1 MGMSTIFI
9 NILNMS
15 LTATYCIAAVVILR
29 FLLKKQP
36 KILSYLLWSVVL
48 FRLLCPYS
56 ITSDL
61 SLLRLHT
68 DIVSQEYLM
77 GQHIA
82 DQDVWHGKNDPYAED
97 LSEVEGADKSHGA
110 MTSVAGGKAEEWA
123 IQEQT
128 VRLGKIFTVGGW
140 IWLTGMAAFIA
151 YGVVAALRLH
161 RFLQKAV
168 LVEGGFY
175 ESAGIS
181 TPFVLGIIHS
191 RVYLPTGLSAE
202 ERRYVL
208 EHERVHVA
216 RKDYLVKILAW
227 FARCIHWFNPFV
239 WLAFALMESDMEM
252 SCDEAVLRRLGME
265 AKQDYSRALLAL
277 SCDKSKIGNYPTA
290 FGEGKVKDRVRNILT
305 YRKRAFATVAVIAVV
320 LIVIVIGLS
329 LNPMNHSG
337 EEAEELLRLGEKD
350 QFVMDYANAWS
361 DRDGNA
367 LVGLYIDEDTAFEHI
382 PELEK
387 TEGGYTFGF
396 SSPWPLEFWRTVPT
410 GAGSDEGTS
419 EIRYYAWTSDP
430 HVTVWK
436 EEISFTKTD
445 EGYRVTDSSLTY
457 FDSITSEEEYMDAYW
472 GDGAYHFIDYEES
485 GFVEG
490 INFQTEYDA
499 ANGES
504 DRNAVYRSPE
514 TAAEWIFNLTGGE
527 GTAQTAS
534 NGTAIVEYTF
544 ADGSSIL
551 IPMKDANFNGWTV
564 SGSDDSSE
572 SESQAAVN
580 AEVWILDL
588 AVWNAG
594 AP

>member
-29 FLLKKQP
+29 LLLKRQP

-48 FRLLCPYS
+48 FRLLCPFS
-56 ITSDL
+56 ISSDL

-77 GQHIA
+77 GQYAA
-82 DQDVWHGKNDPYAED
+82 DQDVWQGKNYSYAED
-97 LSEVEGADKSHGA
+97 LSEAEGADKSHGT
-110 MTSVAGGKAEEWA
+110 MTSVTGGKAEKWA

-140 IWLTGMAAFIA
+140 IWLTGMVAFTA
-151 YGVVAALRLH
+151 YGVVSALRLR

-175 ESAGIS
+175 EAEGIS

-191 RVYLPTGLSAE
+191 RIYLPTGLSAE
-202 ERRYVL
+202 ERSYVL

-216 RKDYLVKILAW
+216 RKDYPVKILAW

-252 SCDEAVLRRLGME
+252 SCDEAVLHRLGME
-265 AKQDYSRALLAL
+265 TKQDYSRALLAL
-277 SCDKSKIGNYPTA
+277 SCDRSKMGNCPTA

-305 YRKRAFATVAVIAVV
+305 YRKRAFATVAVITAV

-361 DRDGNA
+361 DRNGNA
-367 LVGLYIDEDTAFEHI
+367 LVELYIDEETAFEHV
-382 PELEK
+382 PMLEK
-387 TEGGYTFGF
+387 TEDGYIFGY
-396 SSPWPLEFWRTVPT
+396 SSPWPIEFWRTIPT
-410 GAGSDEGTS
+410 GAGTDEGTS

-430 HVTVWK
+430 HVSVWK
-436 EEISFTKTD
+436 EVISFKKTD
-445 EGYRVTDSSLTY
+445 EGYRVTDSSLTCL
-457 FDSITSEEEYMDAYW
+457 DSIASEEEYMDAYW

-485 GFVEG
+485 GFVEA
-490 INFQTEYDA
+490 INYQTESDS
-499 ANGES
+499 ANGDN

-544 ADGSSIL
+544 SDGSSIL
-551 IPMKDANFNGWTV
+551 IPMKDANFNGQTEN
-564 SGSDDSSE
+564 GSDDLAE
-572 SESQAAVN
+572 SDSQAVVN